1 MQKFHALQLQKRVGV
16 AHRRSFAAVLE
27 CACHACQLDRGA
39 PRPTPLR
46 CVRLG
51 SVMVSTAPAMLSG
64 EVDFWMHNTHVTCQC
79 IVAGE
84 SLFLDTQC
92 AADFLLAR
100 VVNRVFVPG
109 KIVRTG
115 EDRAARLAGSGVDA
129 LTLVWAGL

>member
-1 MQKFHALQLQKRVGV
+1 MD
-16 AHRRSFAAVLE
+16 SY
-27 CACHACQLDRGA
+27 
-39 PRPTPLR
+39 
-46 CVRLG
+46 
-51 SVMVSTAPAMLSG
+51 
-64 EVDFWMHNTHVTCQC
+64 HVTCQC

-92 AADFLLAR
+92 AANFLLAR

-129 LTLVWAGL
+129 LTFVWAGL